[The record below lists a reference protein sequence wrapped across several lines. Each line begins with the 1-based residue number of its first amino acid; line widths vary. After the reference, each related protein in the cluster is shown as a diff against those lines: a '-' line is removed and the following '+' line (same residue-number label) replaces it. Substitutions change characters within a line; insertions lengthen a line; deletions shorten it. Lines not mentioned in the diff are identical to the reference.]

1 MTESVMCALKEC
13 VGNKVLESIGDN
25 MTVVTSGHSGAWFDS
40 AGSNTAATGYKKKTR
55 NTAKFARKLPSSR

>member
-40 AGSNTAATGYKKKTR
+40 AGSNTAATGYKKKNKEHR
-55 NTAKFARKLPSSR
+55 KIRAKTPL